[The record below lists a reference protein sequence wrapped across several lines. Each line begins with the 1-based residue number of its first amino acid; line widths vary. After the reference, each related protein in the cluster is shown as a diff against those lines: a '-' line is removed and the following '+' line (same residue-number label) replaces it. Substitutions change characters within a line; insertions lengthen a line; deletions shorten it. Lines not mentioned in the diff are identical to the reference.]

1 MKLVIQN
8 ILNDKARA
16 RLGFQIDLA
25 DVLADYTN
33 GQQDQTADCPNRA
46 DHAGPSKNGSAD
58 RPSNDKVDQHK
69 NAHGEYHKA
78 QRSDKSDWLS
88 GKRCNALHRKGKHF
102 LSGYLLSPAKRSPR
116 S

>member
-33 GQQDQTADCPNRA
+33 GQQDQTADCPNE
-46 DHAGPSKNGSAD
+46 
-58 RPSNDKVDQHK
+58 QITL
-69 NAHGEYHKA
+69 AHPRTVA
-78 QRSDKSDWLS
+78 PI
-88 GKRCNALHRKGKHF
+88 AHRTIK
-102 LSGYLLSPAKRSPR
+102 
-116 S
+116 